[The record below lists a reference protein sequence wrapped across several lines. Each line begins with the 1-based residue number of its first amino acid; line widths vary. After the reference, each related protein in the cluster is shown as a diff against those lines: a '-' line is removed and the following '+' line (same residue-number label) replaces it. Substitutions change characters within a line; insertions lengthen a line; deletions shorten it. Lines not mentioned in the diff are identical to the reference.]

1 MRTLTHYWPRKSAST
16 NLWEDFDHLFEGLAA
31 KNELSSTYSDVSF
44 APATDI
50 TEGDAGYFLSMD
62 LPGLKKED
70 IKIEINDGTLIVSG
84 ERKSSLQETK
94 DKVQRFEKNYGFFK
108 RSFSLPKIADGD
120 RIQAKHE
127 NGVLEIT
134 IPKAAELKAKKI
146 EIE

>member
-1 MRTLTHYWPRKSAST
+1 MRTLTHYWPRKSATT
-16 NLWEDFDHLFEGLAA
+16 NLWENFDHLFEGLATNNDLTA
-31 KNELSSTYSDVSF
+31 YSDVSF
-44 APATDI
+44 SPATDI
-50 TEGDAGYFLSMD
+50 TEGDSAYFLSMD

-70 IKIEINDGTLIVSG
+70 IKIEINDGTLVVSG
-84 ERKSSLQETK
+84 ERKSFLQETK
-94 DKVQRFEKNYGFFK
+94 DKVQRYEKTYGFFK

-134 IPKAAELKAKKI
+134 IPKAAESKAKKI